1 MFFLVMCLVGII
13 FLERMWRERKRE
25 KGVLRG
31 EYKDVLL
38 LKIVCIING
47 LKKKILLSISVFLN
61 LLIWL

>member
-47 LKKKILLSISVFLN
+47 LKKKLLSISVFLN

>member
-1 MFFLVMCLVGII
+1 MCLVGII

-47 LKKKILLSISVFLN
+47 LKKNIIKY
-61 LLIWL
+61 

>member
-1 MFFLVMCLVGII
+1 MWLVIFCYVFFGNVFSRYYFFGENV
-13 FLERMWRERKRE
+13 ERERERE

-47 LKKKILLSISVFLN
+47 LKKN
-61 LLIWL
+61 Y